1 MIITFCGHSD
11 YTVSKED
18 EQKIIS
24 FLEETVGD
32 TPAELFLG
40 GYGSF
45 DEFARRCAEQYRKTH
60 PNVRLVFVTPYLT
73 PEYQKNHLA
82 YAHKLY
88 DGVVYPE
95 LERTPAKFAV
105 LKRNRWMVEQADL
118 LVCYVERESGGA
130 YTAMK
135 YAKRLK
141 KTIINLARGD
151 GEVKK

>member
-24 FLEETVGD
+24 FLEEIVGD

-45 DEFARRCAEQYRKTH
+45 DEFARRCAEKYRKTH

-73 PEYQKNHLA
+73 PEYQKNQLS
-82 YAHKLY
+82 YAQKLY

-105 LKRNRWMVEQADL
+105 LKRNRWMVDRAD
-118 LVCYVERESGGA
+118 VVVACVSHAWGGA
-130 YTAMK
+130 YQTYT
-135 YAKRLK
+135 YAKK
-141 KTIINLARGD
+141 KNKTVYNITGRDI
-151 GEVKK
+151 